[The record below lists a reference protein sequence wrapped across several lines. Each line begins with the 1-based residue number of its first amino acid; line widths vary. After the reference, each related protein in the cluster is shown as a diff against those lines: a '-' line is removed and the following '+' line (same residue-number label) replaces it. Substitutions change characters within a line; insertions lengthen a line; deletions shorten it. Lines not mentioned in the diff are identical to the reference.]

1 MDRKFYITTDN
12 DVIQAGTHSEIV
24 TMLMNGAS
32 MIPGNMTKAEYRQLY
47 AKNAMELQKITIRT
61 ANDKVFA
68 EDIISKGMLI
78 EVTKEQLRNHSRIG
92 F

>member
-1 MDRKFYITTDN
+1 MNRKFYITTDN
-12 DVIQAGTHSEIV
+12 DVIKAGTPSEV
-24 TMLMNGAS
+24 VSMLMNGAS
-32 MIPGNMTKAEYRQLY
+32 MIPGNMTKAKYRQLY

-61 ANDKVFA
+61 ENDEVFA

-78 EVTKEQLRNHSRIG
+78 EVTEEQLRNHSRIG